1 MTDEN
6 EQKTSSADITQ
17 GADGPIGNSCV
28 VVGRAHQR
36 HGTNQLRQ
44 QHPSSSCQS
53 PTLTPQTT
61 LHGHSPLSPF
71 EHHFSSPTSSTHHN
85 DAIDDDNLFVSMS
98 SRSSRAAGS
107 KENGARA
114 QTRDQKGHR
123 HLAVLGSSS
132 LQQQSRLNNNPAH
145 SNPTYSFSS
154 FAEAQTRQP
163 NRHLSGLDSATSTHY
178 VNSGGFTTQ
187 AQNLSDSSHQHFH
200 RVGSN
205 RSSTSYNGADTANK
219 IGEAQQQDN
228 MRTMS
233 PTAIVSL
240 SSGEPSPMSAMSAM
254 CMTPTSATTPLS
266 AKDDRHDSSRRKRRR
281 ASRQFSRSEFM
292 SVMHLTQAEA
302 AEHFNVCLSTWK
314 RQFCNLRPR
323 LSWPG
328 HKKRRIL
335 KKIRRLQQIVDEL
348 EEHEEV
354 LPGKLFQFGQSIDDL
369 YTHLVGDP
377 RHLLDENRILKERVM
392 ALQEEI
398 RLLRMQNDPL
408 HTAGGT
414 PMSST
419 TPPTSTL
426 AASRSNRHPD
436 MSENQFS
443 TLDQRS
449 DPADDEMLSE

>member
-1 MTDEN
+1 
-6 EQKTSSADITQ
+6 
-17 GADGPIGNSCV
+17 
-28 VVGRAHQR
+28 
-36 HGTNQLRQ
+36 
-44 QHPSSSCQS
+44 
-53 PTLTPQTT
+53 
-61 LHGHSPLSPF
+61 
-71 EHHFSSPTSSTHHN
+71 
-85 DAIDDDNLFVSMS
+85 
-98 SRSSRAAGS
+98 
-107 KENGARA
+107 
-114 QTRDQKGHR
+114 
-123 HLAVLGSSS
+123 
-132 LQQQSRLNNNPAH
+132 
-145 SNPTYSFSS
+145 
-154 FAEAQTRQP
+154 
-163 NRHLSGLDSATSTHY
+163 
-178 VNSGGFTTQ
+178 
-187 AQNLSDSSHQHFH
+187 
-200 RVGSN
+200 
-205 RSSTSYNGADTANK
+205 
-219 IGEAQQQDN
+219 
-228 MRTMS
+228 
-233 PTAIVSL
+233 
-240 SSGEPSPMSAMSAM
+240 
-254 CMTPTSATTPLS
+254 
-266 AKDDRHDSSRRKRRR
+266 
-281 ASRQFSRSEFM
+281 
-292 SVMHLTQAEA
+292 MHLTQAEA